1 MHSRQHDLCHPA
13 SLIFQLPDPKSRPP
27 QCAPRSKYTKFGD
40 RSFNVFF
47 IYCVESR
54 TRDSCPAVRE
64 SFIRFTKPT
73 VETLNYSDH
82 YHQHRHVSGER
93 RIFVLSLRPFSPTYR
108 TPCLSPFRINGGLR
122 LSPQQTVAVIC
133 FYVHDC
139 AAGTQLLYKN
149 NSPTGPDTTSNFVG

>member
-1 MHSRQHDLCHPA
+1 M
-13 SLIFQLPDPKSRPP
+13 F
-27 QCAPRSKYTKFGD
+27 
-40 RSFNVFF
+40 FF

-64 SFIRFTKPT
+64 LFIRFTKPT